1 MAMWNTFS
9 GPVSRR
15 RNGRIRTEQRVATKG
30 WRRRT
35 GQEHFATC
43 RRSKSDPHAL
53 PETAAQI
60 DMTGSRSLNLDRPAY
75 RGGPAKP
82 EKRKDNR
89 AGRRTRSRRK
99 SKQKRAQIDEK
110 TSKIRRKIDEK
121 SFWGNLERSRIIR
134 KRPGRLRNGPGAR
147 KSRLGTVLGSPLT
160 APGPSRKRP
169 GSVLK
174 APGTP
179 LGRLRV
185 LFGRVRGA
193 VHCRNASRI
202 GFSSFLSRRAK
213 ARKCFAY
220 HVLQCFVARG
230 RRKQRTGGKGAEA
243 RKSRVFSLQ
252 N

>member
-1 MAMWNTFS
+1 MWNTFS

-99 SKQKRAQIDEK
+99 SKPKRAQIDEK
-110 TSKIRRKIDEK
+110 TSKLRRKIDEK

-202 GFSSFLSRRAK
+202 GFSSFLFRRAK

-220 HVLQCFVARG
+220 HVLQCFVALG